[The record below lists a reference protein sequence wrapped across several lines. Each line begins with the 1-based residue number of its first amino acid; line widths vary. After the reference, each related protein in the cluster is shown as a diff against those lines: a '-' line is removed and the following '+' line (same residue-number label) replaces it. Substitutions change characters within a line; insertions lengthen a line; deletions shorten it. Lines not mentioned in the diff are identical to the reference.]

1 MSSKFSMFLV
11 ALLTG
16 ALLCLAACEEKRS
29 ESYYYTHP
37 ETLKVVLQQCQREDG
52 TPETFTLPCATAYR
66 AAVQMT
72 KLSQAFMDNQ
82 TDFGQRILR
91 SQIRAANI
99 VTQLQAA
106 ESAHSPVND
115 LEKQLADE
123 EQHINNLRAIVGLFI
138 RM

>member
-1 MSSKFSMFLV
+1 MNFKLSIFST

-16 ALLCLAACEEKRS
+16 MLLCLTACNEKRS

-37 ETLKVVLQQCQREDG
+37 ETLKVVLRQCQREGG
-52 TPETFTLPCATAYR
+52 TPETFNPPCATAYR

-72 KLSQAFMDNQ
+72 KLSQVFMISQ
-82 TDFGQRILR
+82 ADFGQRILR

-99 VTQLQAA
+99 TLQLEAA
-106 ESAHSPVND
+106 EKAHSSVKA
-115 LEKQLADE
+115 LEKQLAAE

-138 RM
+138 RI